1 MRFMKK
7 IRLSVFTTLTAGI
20 LLTSTAFGT
29 HLNANAAENTEL
41 SKAEQEELNTVLE
54 HLEFNKDDN
63 QITIV
68 NEDELKDDLNDSTV
82 YNQLE
87 SSVEQLNNILKYVN
101 FDEDENQVVIE
112 DKDKVKADLDSTAY
126 NQLTATV
133 EQFNE
138 IIDSPEGKELQ
149 EQIFKELGESKSS
162 SNTVSIQGISGCGA
176 ASIAGFAHTAAF
188 SGLMTVAGVS
198 GPAGWAI
205 GTGVGAVWLGASA
218 AAGCLS

>member
-1 MRFMKK
+1 MQFAKK
-7 IRLSVFTTLTAGI
+7 IKLSICTTLTAGV
-20 LLTSTAFGT
+20 LLTSTAVGT
-29 HLNANAAENTEL
+29 PVSVNAAESQEL
-41 SKAEQEELNTVLE
+41 STAEQQELNTILE
-54 HLEFNKDDN
+54 HLEFSKEDN

-68 NEDELKDDLNDSTV
+68 NEEELKNDLNDSDA

-87 SSVEQLNNILKYVN
+87 GSVEQLNNILKYVK
-101 FDEDENQVVIE
+101 FDEDKNQVIIE
-112 DKDKVKADLDSTAY
+112 NNERVKDNLDSPSY

-138 IIDSPEGKELQ
+138 IIDSPEGKELK
-149 EQIFKELGESKSS
+149 EQIFKELGASKTSS
-162 SNTVSIQGISGCGA
+162 GTVSIQGISGCGA

>member
-1 MRFMKK
+1 MQFAKK
-7 IRLSVFTTLTAGI
+7 IKLSICTTLTAGV
-20 LLTSTAFGT
+20 LLTSTAVGT
-29 HLNANAAENTEL
+29 PVSVNAAESQEL
-41 SKAEQEELNTVLE
+41 STAEQQELNAILE
-54 HLEFNKDDN
+54 HLEFSKEDN

-68 NEDELKDDLNDSTV
+68 NEEELKNDLNDSDA

-87 SSVEQLNNILKYVN
+87 GSVEQLNNILKYVK
-101 FDEDENQVVIE
+101 FDQDKNQVIIE
-112 DKDKVKADLDSTAY
+112 NKEGVKDNLDSPSY

-138 IIDSPEGKELQ
+138 IIDSPEGKELK
-149 EQIFKELGESKSS
+149 EQIFKELGASKTSS
-162 SNTVSIQGISGCGA
+162 GTVSIQGISGCGA

-198 GPAGWAI
+198 GPAGWTI

>member
-1 MRFMKK
+1 MQFTKK
-7 IRLSVFTTLTAGI
+7 IKLSICTTLTAGV
-20 LLTSTAFGT
+20 LLTSTAVGT
-29 HLNANAAENTEL
+29 PVSVNAAESQEL
-41 SKAEQEELNTVLE
+41 STAEQQELNTILE
-54 HLEFNKDDN
+54 HLEFSKEDN

-68 NEDELKDDLNDSTV
+68 NEEELKNDLNDSDA

-87 SSVEQLNNILKYVN
+87 GSVEQLNNILKYVK
-101 FDEDENQVVIE
+101 FDEDKNQVIIE
-112 DKDKVKADLDSTAY
+112 NKERVKDNLDSPSY

-138 IIDSPEGKELQ
+138 IIDSPEGKELK
-149 EQIFKELGESKSS
+149 EQIFKELGASKTSS
-162 SNTVSIQGISGCGA
+162 GTVSIQGISGCGA
-176 ASIAGFAHTAAF
+176 ASIAGFAHTAV